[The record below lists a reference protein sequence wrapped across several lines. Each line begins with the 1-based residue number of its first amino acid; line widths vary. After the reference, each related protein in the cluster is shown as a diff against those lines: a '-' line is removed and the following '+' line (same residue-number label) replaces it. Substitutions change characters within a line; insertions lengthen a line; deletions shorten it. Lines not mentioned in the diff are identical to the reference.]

1 MAKNTDAA
9 APKTAEEIALERS
22 RAIAERYIVPPG
34 LQYALEGALAL
45 GQPLLLTGEPGTGKT
60 TLADWAAW
68 HLSKNTPEFHPLPL
82 QFHTKTTSRAS
93 DLFYTYDALSHFQAA
108 NLRDGKNA
116 DPADYIALQALG
128 LAIAMSKDRPQ
139 DPPPFLQDLPET
151 RRHTVVLVDEV
162 DKAPRDFTN
171 DILDEIEKYRFRIRE
186 LADNNTFEKAVDA
199 QIVVIL
205 TSNSEKNLPE
215 AFLRRCAFFHIE
227 FPKGDALRTI
237 VEKQLGAITPA
248 TKTAYDELLQF
259 FLDARD
265 KAVRKKPAT
274 AELIAWLRLLGM
286 KNYFEESKTNQ
297 RKMLEHNLSF
307 LVKTQEDL
315 EAVRKLI

>member
-1 MAKNTDAA
+1 MAKQKEMPRNT
-9 APKTAEEIALERS
+9 EERAVERS
-22 RAIAERYIVPPG
+22 QAIAERYIVPAG
-34 LQYALEGALAL
+34 LQYALEGAIAL

-60 TLADWAAW
+60 TLADWAVW
-68 HLSKNTPEFHPLPL
+68 HLAKNTPGFHPLPL
-82 QFHTKTTSRAS
+82 AFHTKTTSRAS

-108 NLRDGKNA
+108 NLRDGKTA
-116 DPADYIALQALG
+116 HPADYIALQALG
-128 LAIAMSKDRPQ
+128 LGIAMSQGRPT
-139 DPPPFLQDLPET
+139 DPPPFLEDLPAEA
-151 RRHTVVLVDEV
+151 RHSVVLVDEV

-186 LADNNTFEKAVDA
+186 LAENNAFEKAPGA

-227 FPKGDALRTI
+227 FPKGEDLRRI
-237 VEKQLGAITPA
+237 VEAQLGAITPA
-248 TKTAYDELLQF
+248 TKTAYDELLRF
-259 FLDARD
+259 FHEARD

-274 AELIAWLRLLGM
+274 AELIGWLRLLGL
-286 KNYFEESKTNQ
+286 KGYFESNAAKQ
-297 RKMLEHNLSF
+297 REMLEYNLSF

>member
-1 MAKNTDAA
+1 MAKNTQS
-9 APKTAEEIALERS
+9 TAEQIALERS
-22 RAIAERYIVPPG
+22 REIAEGYIIPPG
-34 LQYALEGALAL
+34 LQYAVEGAYDLD
-45 GQPLLLTGEPGTGKT
+45 QPLLLTGEPGTGKT

-68 HLSKNTPEFHPLPL
+68 HLAKDRPDFHPLPL
-82 QFHTKTTSRAS
+82 FFHTKTTSRAS

-116 DPADYIALQALG
+116 DPADYITLQALG
-128 LAIAMSKDRPQ
+128 LAIAMSKGRPEQ
-139 DPPPFLQDLPET
+139 APPFLAGIPEAP
-151 RRHTVVLVDEV
+151 RKSVVLVDEV

-186 LADNNTFEKAVDA
+186 LAENNAFEKARDA
-199 QIVVIL
+199 KILVIL

-215 AFLRRCAFFHIE
+215 PFLRRCAFFHIE
-227 FPKGDALRTI
+227 FPNSDDLRKI
-237 VEKQLGAITPA
+237 VQKRLGVITPA
-248 TKTAYDELLQF
+248 TEKAYDELLKF

-274 AELIAWLRLLGM
+274 AELIAWLRLLGL
-286 KNYFEESKTNQ
+286 KNYFEQNDTKQ
-297 RKMLEHNLSF
+297 RELLLHNLSF